1 MYEGQRISRPRP
13 RYGSVLR
20 AQNKSTQEI
29 VAIKKFKR
37 KFYTWEECMALRE
50 VRRAATAGVWTKPR
64 VQKRERRIACI
75 KHFSTLY
82 SI

>member
-1 MYEGQRISRPRP
+1 M
-13 RYGSVLR
+13 LR

-50 VRRAATAGVWTKPR
+50 VRRR
-64 VQKRERRIACI
+64 VDRFIFARKSIL
-75 KHFSTLY
+75 FSALRMY
-82 SI
+82 IENLIE